1 MSPPRESRPD
11 GGVLMRVLRPRS
23 LEDAV
28 AMRAGEDVVPMAGG
42 TDLLV
47 HWPVRPE
54 TRERT
59 YLDLWGLEELAALR
73 WRDGWLELGALA
85 TYWDVIRDA
94 RAERELPILADA
106 ARQVGAIQIQAR
118 GTWGGNIA
126 NASPA
131 ADGVPVLMA
140 CDATV
145 LLTSVRGDRE
155 VPLDGFYRGY
165 KEMDLMSDELVT
177 AIRIPRRSRPVQ
189 RFVKVGS
196 RRAQAIAKVGLAIA
210 RSEEGWRCVAAS
222 VAPTV
227 RRCPAIEARLED
239 RWTPVS
245 PDDLLPAIRSDVAP
259 IDDLRSTAA
268 YREGTLARVL
278 FHAWPDDRGPA

>member
-1 MSPPRESRPD
+1 
-11 GGVLMRVLRPRS
+11 MRVLRPRS
-23 LEDAV
+23 MDEALGIRSA
-28 AMRAGEDVVPMAGG
+28 EDVVPMAGG

-59 YLDLWGLEELAALR
+59 YLDLWGLEELTGLR
-73 WRDGWLELGALA
+73 WTDGWLELGGLA
-85 TYWDVIRDA
+85 TYWDVIRDS
-94 RAERELPILADA
+94 RADRELPILAEA

-118 GTWGGNIA
+118 GTWAGNIA

-145 LLTSVRGDRE
+145 FLSSVRGRRE
-155 VPLDGFYRGY
+155 VPLDGFYHGY
-165 KEMDLMSDELVT
+165 KEMDLQPDELVT
-177 AIRIPRRSRPVQ
+177 AIRIPRQARPVQ
-189 RFVKVGS
+189 RFFKVGS
-196 RRAQAIAKVGLAIA
+196 RRAQAIAKVGLALA
-210 RSEEGWRCVAAS
+210 SSGEGWRCVAAS

-227 RRCPAIEARLED
+227 RRCPAIEARLDEGWAP
-239 RWTPVS
+239 RS
-245 PDDLLPAIRSDVAP
+245 PDDLLPVIRADVAP

-268 YREGTLARVL
+268 YRERTMARVL
-278 FHAWPDDRGPA
+278 FHAWPDGGGRA

>member
-1 MSPPRESRPD
+1 
-11 GGVLMRVLRPRS
+11 MRVLQPRS
-23 LEDAV
+23 LEEAL
-28 AMRAGEDVVPMAGG
+28 AQRAAEDVAPMAGG

-73 WRDGWLELGALA
+73 WREGWLELGALT
-85 TYWDVIRDA
+85 TYWDVIQDP
-94 RAERELPILADA
+94 RAERELPILAEA

-145 LLTSVRGDRE
+145 VLTSVRGSRE
-155 VPLDGFYRGY
+155 VPLDRFYRGY
-165 KEMDLMSDELVT
+165 KEMDLATDELVT
-177 AIRIPRRSRPVQ
+177 AIRIPRRSRPIQ
-189 RFVKVGS
+189 RFIKVGS

-227 RRCPAIEARLED
+227 RRCPAIETRLDEG
-239 RWTPVS
+239 WTPRS
-245 PDDLLPAIRSDVAP
+245 ADDLLPAIRSDVSP

-268 YREGTLARVL
+268 YREGTMARVL
-278 FHAWPDDRGPA
+278 FHAWPDGGGPA

>member
-1 MSPPRESRPD
+1 
-11 GGVLMRVLRPRS
+11 MRVLAPRS
-23 LEDAV
+23 LDEALR
-28 AMRAGEDVVPMAGG
+28 MRAAEKVVPVAGG

-47 HWPVRPE
+47 HWPVRLE

-59 YLDLWGLEELAALR
+59 YMDLWGLEELTTLR
-73 WRDGWLELGALA
+73 WRGGWLELGALA

-94 RAERELPILADA
+94 RADRELPILAEA

-145 LLTSVRGDRE
+145 FLTSLRGRRE
-155 VPLDGFYRGY
+155 VPLEGFYHGY
-165 KEMDLMSDELVT
+165 KEMDMAPDELVT

-189 RFVKVGS
+189 RFLKVGS
-196 RRAQAIAKVGLAIA
+196 RRAQAIAKVGLALA
-210 RSEEGWRCVAAS
+210 RSDEGWRCVAAS

-227 RRCPAIEARLED
+227 RRCPAIEARLEEG
-239 RWTPVS
+239 WKPGS
-245 PDDLLPAIRSDVAP
+245 PDELIPAIRTDVAP

-268 YREGTLARVL
+268 YRERTMARIL
-278 FHAWPDDRGPA
+278 FHTWPDGGGRA

>member
-1 MSPPRESRPD
+1 
-11 GGVLMRVLRPRS
+11 MRVLSPRT
-23 LEDAV
+23 LDEALR
-28 AMRAGEDVVPMAGG
+28 MRSAEDVVPMAGG

-54 TRERT
+54 TRDVA
-59 YLDLWGLEELAALR
+59 YLDLWGLEELTTMR
-73 WRDGWLELGALA
+73 WMEGWLELGALA
-85 TYWDVIRDA
+85 TYWDVIRDP
-94 RAERELPILADA
+94 RADRELPILAEA

-145 LLTSVRGDRE
+145 FLASVRGRRE

-165 KEMDLMSDELVT
+165 KEMDLASDELVT
-177 AIRIPRRSRPVQ
+177 GIRIPRRARPVQ
-189 RFVKVGS
+189 RFFKVGS
-196 RRAQAIAKVGLAIA
+196 RRAQAIAKVGLALT
-210 RSEEGWRCVAAS
+210 SSDEGWRCVAAS

-227 RRCPAIEARLED
+227 RRCPAIEARLD
-239 RWTPVS
+239 DGRAPGS
-245 PDDLLPAIRSDVAP
+245 PADLLPAIRADVAP

-268 YREGTLARVL
+268 YREGTLARIL
-278 FHAWPDDRGPA
+278 FHAWPNGGGGP

>member
-1 MSPPRESRPD
+1 
-11 GGVLMRVLRPRS
+11 
-23 LEDAV
+23 
-28 AMRAGEDVVPMAGG
+28 MRAAADVVPMAGG

-47 HWPVRPE
+47 HWPVQPE

-59 YLDLWGLEELAALR
+59 YLDLWGLEELTRLR
-73 WRDGWLELGALA
+73 WTDGWLELGALV
-85 TYWDVIRDA
+85 TYWDVIRDGQ
-94 RAERELPILADA
+94 AERELPILAEA

-140 CDATV
+140 CDARV
-145 LLTSVRGDRE
+145 VLTSVRGDRE
-155 VPLDGFYRGY
+155 LPLERFYHGY
-165 KEMDLMSDELVT
+165 KEMDLAPDELVT

-189 RFVKVGS
+189 RFVKVGA

-227 RRCPAIEARLED
+227 RRCPSIEARLED
-239 RWTPVS
+239 GWRPGT

-259 IDDLRSTAA
+259 IDDLRSSAA
-268 YREGTLARVL
+268 YREGTMARVL
-278 FHAWPDDRGPA
+278 FHVWPDGGASA

>member
-1 MSPPRESRPD
+1 
-11 GGVLMRVLRPRS
+11 MRVLAPRS
-23 LEDAV
+23 LDEALR
-28 AMRAGEDVVPMAGG
+28 MRAAEEVVPVAGG

-47 HWPVRPE
+47 HWPVRLE

-59 YLDLWGLEELAALR
+59 YMDLWGLEELTTLR
-73 WRDGWLELGALA
+73 WRGGWLELGALA

-94 RAERELPILADA
+94 RADRELPILAEA

-145 LLTSVRGDRE
+145 FLTSLRGRRE
-155 VPLDGFYRGY
+155 VPLEGFYHGY
-165 KEMDLMSDELVT
+165 KEMDMAPDELVT

-189 RFVKVGS
+189 RFLKVGS
-196 RRAQAIAKVGLAIA
+196 RRAQAIAKVGLALA
-210 RSEEGWRCVAAS
+210 RSDEGWRCVAAS

-227 RRCPAIEARLED
+227 RRCPAIETRLEEGW
-239 RWTPVS
+239 RPGS

-268 YREGTLARVL
+268 YRERTMARLL
-278 FHAWPDDRGPA
+278 FHAWPDGGSRV

>member
-1 MSPPRESRPD
+1 M
-11 GGVLMRVLRPRS
+11 MRVLAPRS
-23 LEDAV
+23 LDEALRLRAAEDA
-28 AMRAGEDVVPMAGG
+28 VPMAGG

-59 YLDLWGLEELAALR
+59 YLDLWGLAELAGMR

-85 TYWDVIRDA
+85 TYWDVIRDR
-94 RAERELPILADA
+94 RADRELPILAEA

-145 LLTSVRGDRE
+145 VLSSLRGERE
-155 VPLDGFYRGY
+155 VPLEAFYLGY
-165 KEMDLMSDELVT
+165 KEMDLAPDELVT
-177 AIRIPRRSRPVQ
+177 AIRIPRLSRAVQ

-196 RRAQAIAKVGLAIA
+196 RRAQAIAKVGLALA
-210 RSEEGWRCVAAS
+210 LSDAGWRCVAAS

-227 RRCPAIEARLED
+227 RRCPAIEAKLEEGW
-239 RWTPVS
+239 RPGS
-245 PDDLLPAIRSDVAP
+245 PDELIPAIRADVAP
-259 IDDLRSTAA
+259 IDDLRSTAV
-268 YREGTLARVL
+268 YRERTMARVL
-278 FHAWPDDRGPA
+278 FHAWPDGGGRA